1 MCWWSL
7 QIGLFVERVK
17 VGMCV
22 CIRNTVSA
30 GNNIHFIVKRLKYND
45 SISVWLPV
53 PINVF

>member
-7 QIGLFVERVK
+7 QIGLFVEGVK

-22 CIRNTVSA
+22 SIRNTVSA
-30 GNNIHFIVKRLKYND
+30 GNKIHFIVKRVKYNY